1 MHCRLFENLSL
12 WCNTFI
18 GCLKLIKGKKE
29 NSCHLSPRHQKHGYS
44 LYLIDVINCV
54 ACLVFQDGYSIVR
67 PKEILFFFI
76 LKISYMACKKRNL
89 EGKKARIAPVLA
101 ICKKDYLHN
110 GKSLTS
116 TSTFFTYLNQTPLSH
131 AEFLMRIK
139 MESRSRIKPTNKQF
153 RRKSGQ
159 FSPSCK
165 HNKLSHTPDSWRIQ

>member
-1 MHCRLFENLSL
+1 MSCFPRWILNRSPE
-12 WCNTFI
+12 
-18 GCLKLIKGKKE
+18 G
-29 NSCHLSPRHQKHGYS
+29 NS
-44 LYLIDVINCV
+44 
-54 ACLVFQDGYSIVR
+54 
-67 PKEILFFFI
+67 FFFVI

-110 GKSLTS
+110 GKSLTG

-165 HNKLSHTPDSWRIQ
+165 HYKLSHTPDS